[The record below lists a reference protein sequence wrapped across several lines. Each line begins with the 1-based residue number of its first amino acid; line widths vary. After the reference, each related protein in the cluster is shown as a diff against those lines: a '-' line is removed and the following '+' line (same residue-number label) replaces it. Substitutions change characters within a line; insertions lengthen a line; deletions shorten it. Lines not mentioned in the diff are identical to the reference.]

1 MFSVDMVLI
10 GASSSQKVEASD
22 FLQFK
27 RAQESAFGNS
37 RAGSY
42 SVFILHLHSH
52 LIKYYSR
59 ERNIIADAF
68 YRVIT

>member
-37 RAGSY
+37 RTGFVSWTWTC
-42 SVFILHLHSH
+42 S
-52 LIKYYSR
+52 
-59 ERNIIADAF
+59 D
-68 YRVIT
+68 